1 MTDEKKICPFISR
14 VEWGDVFVASPEPGL
29 GGHYEKGR
37 IFIEQPCLGGRC
49 AAWTKMH
56 EKCRLIP

>member
-1 MTDEKKICPFISR
+1 MTDKYCPFISR
-14 VEWGDVFVASPEPGL
+14 VEWGDVFVSSPEPGL

-49 AAWTKMH
+49 AAWTQMH
-56 EKCRLIP
+56 GKCRLIP